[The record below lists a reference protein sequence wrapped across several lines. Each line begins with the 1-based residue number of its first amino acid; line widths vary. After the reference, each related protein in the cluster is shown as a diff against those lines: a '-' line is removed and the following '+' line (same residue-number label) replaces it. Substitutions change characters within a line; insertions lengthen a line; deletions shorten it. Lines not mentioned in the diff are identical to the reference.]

1 MLSRHAAVLLA
12 VCVGLSIRFTAAIF
26 RCHNHCSGHGYC
38 NAENVC
44 VCEKGLYRGVDCS
57 ECKSWLLHIW
67 MYVDHGVID

>member
-57 ECKSWLLHIW
+57 ECKS
-67 MYVDHGVID
+67 